1 MVYLSLFYLKMHM
14 DGQQN
19 SIFKVLNREDVL
31 YPVLGNTLYVHL
43 SISHSKIHSCCCMQF
58 LLSCKRLQGNK
69 TNRLPWGIAVNGK
82 IIDVCCMSSFG
93 L

>member
-31 YPVLGNTLYVHL
+31 YPVL
-43 SISHSKIHSCCCMQF
+43 
-58 LLSCKRLQGNK
+58 
-69 TNRLPWGIAVNGK
+69 
-82 IIDVCCMSSFG
+82 
-93 L
+93 